1 MKARRWANLEEDV
14 ELRAGVG
21 KMGKDDTAHVTLMRV
36 TSRMGEEVRW
46 RGDYCQQ
53 CPCVGKRDRDL
64 EWRGGVGLAR
74 GSGRSPRV
82 TGEKGRVSAT
92 SSG

>member
-36 TSRMGEEVRW
+36 TSRMGEEVR
-46 RGDYCQQ
+46 
-53 CPCVGKRDRDL
+53 
-64 EWRGGVGLAR
+64 
-74 GSGRSPRV
+74 
-82 TGEKGRVSAT
+82 
-92 SSG
+92 